1 MNEDR
6 RGEVVQLVQ
15 GIKLEPLYRGAWVD
29 CRRFLLGDRYRQLYR
44 VYEEVIYRL
53 SRNGNPVSA
62 ATEVLDSAEI
72 RQYYDVSASAD
83 CVRLTLHDSAF
94 REQYPLSSGDFS
106 LRIAIGSRTVTVVP
120 VPLERFR
127 ALGTLLP
134 LLAGNQGDDDLRAR
148 LAGSLDKDEQAWSR
162 DLLATLDQHGCLE
175 RHPIRPNPFL
185 ISRVY
190 PRVTLVGHTSI
201 LLQTAGAAILT
212 DPVLRVECRPPARAF
227 DVTRLDLSA
236 ICCTH
241 AHWDHCD
248 IETLLRFDKRIPVII
263 PRVHQATAFNPPI
276 APVLHRL
283 GFRDIREVAPW
294 ETQQLGDVEMILVPF
309 HGEQDEPGA
318 EIDHYTYV
326 YRTQGLSL
334 YGGVDA
340 YRDSFAD
347 MEGVL
352 KRVRDEYHPSVAFL
366 PISRMMYRY
375 QWGGVNAFCRYVDS
389 TLLDKEFQYTAGPQ
403 EAAEWVRLLGVS
415 TVVPYATFTFSRLTT
430 PAPLSEFEAALN
442 QKGLGATLLPLRPL
456 DALDPADLNGSGR
469 AARRRRWLCGWH
481 RAGARASKLDQH
493 LRQYV
498 GYRLARRL
506 LSGAVSS
513 AASHHH

>member
-1 MNEDR
+1 
-6 RGEVVQLVQ
+6 
-15 GIKLEPLYRGAWVD
+15 
-29 CRRFLLGDRYRQLYR
+29 
-44 VYEEVIYRL
+44 VYEEVIYRM
-53 SRNGNPVSA
+53 SRNGNIASA
-62 ATEVLDSAEI
+62 AADVLESAEI

-83 CVRLTLHDSAF
+83 CVGLTLHDAAF

-106 LRIAIGSRTVTVVP
+106 LRMTAGSRTVTV
-120 VPLERFR
+120 PLPLARFR

-134 LLAGNQGDDDLRAR
+134 LLAGNHGDADLQAR
-148 LAGSLDKDEQAWSR
+148 LEESLDKDEQTWSR
-162 DLLATLDQHGCLE
+162 DLLSTLNLHGCLE
-175 RHPIRPNPFL
+175 RRPIRPNPFL
-185 ISRVY
+185 LSRVY
-190 PRVTLVGHTSI
+190 PRVTFVGHTSI
-201 LLQTAGAAILT
+201 LLQTRGAAILT
-212 DPVLRVECRPPARAF
+212 DPLLRVEYGPPAKAF
-227 DVTRLDLSA
+227 DVSRLDLNA

-248 IETLLRFDKRIPVII
+248 IETLLRFDQRIPIII

-276 APVLHRL
+276 APVLRRL
-283 GFRDIREVAPW
+283 GFHDVRELDPW

-326 YRTQGLSL
+326 FRTPGLTL
-334 YGGVDA
+334 YGGVDS
-340 YRDSFAD
+340 YRDSFAEMD
-347 MEGVL
+347 GVL
-352 KRVRDEYHPSVAFL
+352 KRVRAEYHPSVVFL

-430 PAPLSEFEAALN
+430 PAQLSEFAAALN

-456 DALDPADLNGSGR
+456 DTLDPSDLDGSGR
-469 AARRRRWLCGWH
+469 AARRRRFLCRWH
-481 RAGARASKLDQH
+481 RVAARTSKLDRRLQ
-493 LRQYV
+493 QYV
-498 GYRLARRL
+498 GYRFARRL
-506 LSGAVSS
+506 LSGAASS
-513 AASHHH
+513 GTSLHH